1 MNTRGLSTR
10 HYGARYLD
18 PKYSRW
24 ISADPAMNTGEYFPV
39 APTSDEA
46 KRHNGNL
53 PGMGGVFNHVNLNL
67 YHYASNNPIKIRIE
81 ST

>member
-1 MNTRGLSTR
+1 MNLNIEQTTKILKKSAFT
-10 HYGARYLD
+10 
-18 PKYSRW
+18 PQNNW

-53 PGMGGVFNHVNLNL
+53 PGMGGIFNHINFHPDP
-67 YHYASNNPIKIRIE
+67 Y
-81 ST
+81 T